1 MMIMMMME
9 NFHWK
14 FQPVGAPLPSLACDD
29 QDYNH
34 DDGDG
39 DHDDEE
45 DGENDDQDDNHDDE
59 NDEEDGGGNFNL
71 LELRCPADQTF

>member
-1 MMIMMMME
+1 MME

-39 DHDDEE
+39 DHDDE
-45 DGENDDQDDNHDDE
+45 
-59 NDEEDGGGNFNL
+59 DGGGDAIGGAV
-71 LELRCPADQTF
+71 RSPTFTTKCV